1 MNVETMGWAMTDVA
15 PAGHINAGLTV
26 AQRMEKYAVDPTK
39 ATAYNSLLSKEH
51 AEARAAGLA
60 PDIPITPEAAALF
73 TINIEAQKRAQQIR
87 WAMYAAAGVGV
98 LWIMT
103 RGKRRRR

>member
-1 MNVETMGWAMTDVA
+1 MNVETMGWALTDVA

-26 AQRMEKYAVDPTK
+26 AQRMEKYGVDPTK
-39 ATAYNSLLSKEH
+39 ITAYNSLLSKER
-51 AEARAAGLA
+51 AEALAAGLA
-60 PDIPITPEAAALF
+60 PEIPITPEAAAVF
-73 TINIEAQKRAQQIR
+73 AVNIEAHKRAQQIC

-98 LWIMT
+98 LWLMT